1 MMVMMAFFWR
11 LAVLSLKQ
19 EMTYRTAMVAG
30 LATNLFFGLMRAMVL
45 IALYN
50 GRTEVNGL
58 TLEAA
63 ITFVG
68 LSQALI
74 IFLRVFGSYD
84 LLQTVYSGAIG
95 ADLLKPISLFHYWL
109 AKDFGRAVFNLF
121 TRGILFLLL
130 FSLFYRILMPHPFVN
145 GAFFLLALWI
155 SWLTTFAWRFM
166 VNLSALW
173 TPDARGVARMA
184 FGLSQFLSGFILPL
198 RLMPDWFYRFCYL
211 TPFPSMLNTPVEIYL
226 GTLSGREAV
235 LAIAAQFAWFVSL
248 SAISLLIMRAGLRR
262 LVIQGG

>member
-1 MMVMMAFFWR
+1 MVNMAFFWR

-30 LATNLFFGLMRAMVL
+30 LATNLFFGFLRAMVL
-45 IALYN
+45 IALYD

-58 TLEAA
+58 SLEAA

-74 IFLRVFGSYD
+74 IFLRVFGSFD
-84 LLQTVYSGAIG
+84 LLQTVYSGDIG
-95 ADLLKPISLFHYWL
+95 SDLLKPISLFKFWL
-109 AKDFGRAVFNLF
+109 AKDVGRAIFNLV
-121 TRGILFLLL
+121 TRGVLFLLL
-130 FSLFYRILMPHPFVN
+130 FALFYRILLPSAFAN
-145 GAFFLLALWI
+145 WLFFFLALCV

-166 VNLSALW
+166 VNLSAFW
-173 TPDARGVARMA
+173 TTDARGVARMA
-184 FGLSQFLSGFILPL
+184 FAFSQFLSGFILPL

-211 TPFPSMLNTPVEIYL
+211 TPFPSMLNTPVEIFL
-226 GTLSGREAV
+226 GTLTGQEIIF
-235 LAIAAQFAWFVSL
+235 AIASQLGWFVAL

>member
-1 MMVMMAFFWR
+1 MAFFWR

-30 LATNLFFGLMRAMVL
+30 LATNLFFGLLRAMVL

-50 GRTEVNGL
+50 GRAEVNGL
-58 TLEAA
+58 SIEAA

-68 LSQALI
+68 LSQGLI
-74 IFLRVFGSYD
+74 IFLRVFGSFD
-84 LLQTVYSGAIG
+84 LLQTVYTGGIG
-95 ADLLKPISLFHYWL
+95 SDLLKPVSLFRFWL
-109 AKDFGRAVFNLF
+109 AKDLGRALFNLF
-121 TRGILFLLL
+121 TRGILFLII
-130 FSLFYRILMPHPFVN
+130 FSIFYRIMLPLSLEQ
-145 GAFFLLALWI
+145 GLFFILALWI

-184 FGLSQFLSGFILPL
+184 FSLSQFLSGFILPL
-198 RLMPDWFYRFCYL
+198 RLMPDWFYRFAYL
-211 TPFPSMLNTPVEIYL
+211 TPFPAMLNTPVEIYL
-226 GTLSGREAV
+226 GTIAGREMI
-235 LAIAAQFAWFVSL
+235 LAIAAQLAWFGLL
-248 SAISLLIMRAGLRR
+248 SALSMLVMRAGLRR